1 MTKSQN
7 FSAKTIDEAK
17 ALAAR
22 AFGVPMSEI
31 RFEVVEEPKRV
42 FLGITKGNATVRA
55 TYESIDVSTA
65 DRSAVETSAEAAP
78 AAEPSVLEK
87 VAEDAKKIAQD
98 AIDNVAP
105 IVEDVVNEVK
115 PVAES
120 VVNEVKPVAES
131 VVNEVKPVAE
141 SVINEVKPIAES
153 IVDEVKPIAKSIVD
167 EVKPVAESVGEEIA
181 SFAEKTGISAPAAKP
196 EAEAA
201 APVKP
206 AEKPAEER
214 APLQLDEELITGE
227 PSPAALQ
234 KIEKAKAYLLSV
246 LKAMDVEAELVVN
259 AGAESAMIDIV
270 SQNSGTVIGKRG
282 ETLDALQYLTFM
294 IANRGDK
301 EYYRIIL
308 NSANYRERRR
318 KTLEELAAKIAKN
331 VLRSG
336 RQTTLEPM
344 NPYERRIIHSAIA
357 EIEGV
362 SSRSV
367 GEEPYRKVI
376 ISSTAKPQRR
386 SGGRR
391 NDRNDR
397 GDRNDR
403 RDGRDR
409 RNNRVRDRRRSNDLP
424 SERISMDSM
433 KTSFEKDYKRPKAED
448 EINAGLYGKIEF

>member
-7 FSAKTIDEAK
+7 FSAKTIEEAK

-55 TYESIDVSTA
+55 TYDSIDVSTA
-65 DRSAVETSAEAAP
+65 DRSTVETQAEEVVSQH
-78 AAEPSVLEK
+78 EPSVLEK
-87 VAEDAKKIAQD
+87 VAEDAKKFAQD
-98 AIDNVAP
+98 AIDEVSP
-105 IVEDVVNEVK
+105 IVESAVNEVK
-115 PVAES
+115 PIVEDAVKEVSPVVES
-120 VVNEVKPVAES
+120 VVNEVKP
-131 VVNEVKPVAE
+131 
-141 SVINEVKPIAES
+141 IAED
-153 IVDEVKPIAKSIVD
+153 VAKKVAPIT
-167 EVKPVAESVGEEIA
+167 ESVGEGFATIAENVSEEIA
-181 SFAEKTGISAPAAKP
+181 SFAEKTGLSAPAPAP
-196 EAEAA
+196 AA
-201 APVKP
+201 ASEKP
-206 AEKPAEER
+206 ADKPAEEKR

-246 LKAMDVEAELVVN
+246 LKEMEVEAELVVN

-367 GEEPYRKVI
+367 GEEPYRKVV
-376 ISSTAKPQRR
+376 ISSTTKPQRR

-391 NDRNDR
+391 GDRNDR
-397 GDRNDR
+397 GDHRGG
-403 RDGRDR
+403 GRDR
-409 RNNRVRDRRRSNDLP
+409 RNGRDRDRRRSNEIP

>member
-7 FSAKTIDEAK
+7 FSAKTVEEAK

-31 RFEVVEEPKRV
+31 TFEVIEEPKRV
-42 FLGITKGNATVRA
+42 FLGLTKGNAVVRA
-55 TYESIDVSTA
+55 TYEA
-65 DRSAVETSAEAAP
+65 GETSETTRVAADSQTEETAP
-78 AAEPSVLEK
+78 QSEPSILEK
-87 VAEDAKKIAQD
+87 VADDAMKAAQD
-98 AIDNVAP
+98 VVNEVAP
-105 IVEDVVNEVK
+105 IVESAVNAAAPVVESAVNAAAPVVENAVNAAAPVVESVVNAAAPVVESVVNEVT

-120 VVNEVKPVAES
+120 VVN
-131 VVNEVKPVAE
+131 N
-141 SVINEVKPIAES
+141 
-153 IVDEVKPIAKSIVD
+153 
-167 EVKPVAESVGEEIA
+167 IA
-181 SFAEKTGISAPAAKP
+181 SFAEESKAPAP
-196 EAEAA
+196 ES
-201 APVKP
+201 KP
-206 AEKPAEER
+206 APAVNAPPRSAEDEKR

-227 PSPAALQ
+227 PSPTSLQ

-246 LKAMDVEAELVVN
+246 LKEMEVEAELVVN

-367 GEEPYRKVI
+367 GEEPYRKVV
-376 ISSTAKPQRR
+376 ISSTVKPQRR
-386 SGGRR
+386 GSGR
-391 NDRNDR
+391 R
-397 GDRNDR
+397 GDRNDNR
-403 RDGRDR
+403 GDR
-409 RNNRVRDRRRSNDLP
+409 RNNDRGSRRGGGRNDRDRRRSNEIP

-433 KTSFEKDYKRPKAED
+433 KTSFEKDYKRPKADD

>member
-1 MTKSQN
+1 MTKTQK
-7 FSAKTIDEAK
+7 FSAKTVDEAK
-17 ALAAR
+17 SLASR
-22 AFGVPMSEI
+22 AFGVPVSDI
-31 RFEVVEEPKRV
+31 TFEVIEEPKRG
-42 FLGITKGNATVRA
+42 FFGIGASQATVQA
-55 TYESIDVSTA
+55 TYESIDISTV
-65 DRSAVETSAEAAP
+65 DRNAVETKAEPVAETAPAVEETVAPVVEETTPAAEETAP
-78 AAEPSVLEK
+78 AAEE
-87 VAEDAKKIAQD
+87 
-98 AIDNVAP
+98 
-105 IVEDVVNEVK
+105 
-115 PVAES
+115 
-120 VVNEVKPVAES
+120 
-131 VVNEVKPVAE
+131 
-141 SVINEVKPIAES
+141 
-153 IVDEVKPIAKSIVD
+153 
-167 EVKPVAESVGEEIA
+167 
-181 SFAEKTGISAPAAKP
+181 TAPAAEETAP
-196 EAEAA
+196 AAEETAPAA
-201 APVKP
+201 EETAPAAEETAPAAEETAPAAEETAPAAEETAP
-206 AEKPAEER
+206 AEKKPAPKAAPAEEKR
-214 APLQLDEELITGE
+214 APLQLDEELISGE
-227 PSPAALQ
+227 PSAAALE
-234 KIEKAKAYLLSV
+234 KIEKAKAYLLTI
-246 LKAMDVEAELVVN
+246 LAQMEVEAELVVK

-367 GEEPYRKVI
+367 GEEPYRKVV
-376 ISSTAKPQRR
+376 ISSTTKPPRR
-386 SGGRR
+386 GRGGR

-397 GDRNDR
+397 GGDR
-403 RDGRDR
+403 RDRSGRGNRGGRDR
-409 RNNRVRDRRRSNDLP
+409 RRNESVP